1 MPRTR
6 RARPDNAIHHVLN
19 RGNRRQPIF
28 HKPADFD
35 AFMDLLAITKERV
48 PMRILAACLMPNH
61 FHLVLWPTTGT
72 DLSAYMQL
80 LMNVHVRRYHKHYG
94 TTGLGH
100 IYQGRFKNFIVQSD
114 IHLYRVLRYVEGN
127 ALRAGLVSD
136 ARLWKWSTLAQ
147 RVTPGGHEYLTEWPV
162 PRPRNWHQF
171 VNLRPSLEE
180 LQRVQM
186 SVTKGMPYGDREWVK
201 LTLKSASAGAAANV
215 VAGSALTPP
224 AQGLDAPGATA
235 SV

>member
-19 RGNRRQPIF
+19 RGNRRQRIF
-28 HKPADFD
+28 HKPADYD
-35 AFMDLLAITKERV
+35 AFMELLATIKERV

-80 LMNVHVRRYHKHYG
+80 LMNVHIRRYHKHYG

-100 IYQGRFKNFIVQSD
+100 VYQGRFKNFIVQSD

-136 ARLWKWSTLAQ
+136 ARLWKWSTLAA
-147 RVTPGGHEYLTEWPV
+147 RMTPNGYEYLSEWPV
-162 PRPRNWHQF
+162 PRPPNWHDF
-171 VNLRPSLEE
+171 VNLRPTLEE

-186 SVTKGMPYGDREWVK
+186 SVRKGTPYGDPEWVK
-201 LTLKSASAGAAANV
+201 STLKTAAAEPMV
-215 VAGSALTPP
+215 DVGADTAPP
-224 AQGLDAPGATA
+224 SSDQRLHAPEGTA
-235 SV
+235 FV

>member
-6 RARPDNAIHHVLN
+6 RDRPDNAIHHVLN
-19 RGNRRQPIF
+19 RGNRRQTIF
-28 HKPADFD
+28 HKPADYNV
-35 AFMDLLAITKERV
+35 FMDLLATTTERV

-61 FHLVLWPTTGT
+61 FHLVLWPNTGS

-80 LMNVHVRRYHKHYG
+80 LMNVHVRRYHTHYG

-100 IYQGRFKNFIVQSD
+100 VYQGRFKNFIVQSD

-136 ARLWKWSTLAQ
+136 ARLWKWSSVAGS
-147 RVTPGGHEYLTEWPV
+147 VTPGGHEYLSEWPV
-162 PRPRNWHQF
+162 PRLPNWYEF

-180 LQRVQM
+180 LQRLQR
-186 SVTKGMPYGDREWVK
+186 SVKKGTPYGDPEWAK
-201 LTLKSASAGAAANV
+201 STLKAMSAEPAGHAEAA
-215 VAGSALTPP
+215 SPP
-224 AQGLDAPGATA
+224 PRAVQSLDPPPRPAF
-235 SV
+235 V